1 MISTRGAAVAACAL
15 LAAACG
21 STGASTPGSSTTPA
35 PASSSARLAAASKV
49 SLDVT
54 FVASAHAPAT
64 HFTLRCEPAGGTA
77 SDPAAACATLL
88 AGSSLFAPRPAH
100 MLCPM
105 IMAGAGRATVSG
117 TYFGKQVHDT
127 IVDGGC
133 DLSLWAKLKAVF
145 S

>member
-1 MISTRGAAVAACAL
+1 MI
-15 LAAACG
+15 
-21 STGASTPGSSTTPA
+21 
-35 PASSSARLAAASKV
+35 
-49 SLDVT
+49 

-145 S
+145 G

>member
-1 MISTRGAAVAACAL
+1 MPT
-15 LAAACG
+15 
-21 STGASTPGSSTTPA
+21 
-35 PASSSARLAAASKV
+35 SSSAGLATASKV

-54 FVASAHAPAT
+54 FAASAHARAT
-64 HFTLRCEPAGGTA
+64 HFTLRCEPTGGTA

-88 AGSSLFAPRPAH
+88 AGTSLFAPRPAQQ
-100 MLCPM
+100 LCPM
-105 IMAGAGRATVSG
+105 IMASAGRATVTG
-117 TYFGKQVHDT
+117 TYFGKQVHVT

>member
-1 MISTRGAAVAACAL
+1 MI
-15 LAAACG
+15 
-21 STGASTPGSSTTPA
+21 
-35 PASSSARLAAASKV
+35 
-49 SLDVT
+49 